1 MSDFNLTVAP
11 VVDPDHGRLVGVV
24 TIDDLI
30 ELLLPQGWRREFGMS
45 TVED

>member
-1 MSDFNLTVAP
+1 
-11 VVDPDHGRLVGVV
+11 VV